1 MPVLRANRILVA
13 LLALALGSSAFAQ
26 EAAPA
31 APDTTSAAPKEKTL
45 AIEEI
50 VVTAR
55 KRSEDLQSVPL
66 AITAFGEVQI
76 DQQYANDIGELSKF
90 APNVILARQPYA
102 GNALF
107 GGMRGIVFGD
117 LEKSFDPAVGVVVDG
132 VPLVT
137 NTGALIDAFDL
148 ESVEVLRG
156 PQGTLYG
163 RNTIA
168 GLVNVRRSRPTKEW
182 GLKSQFRYG
191 DNREIDV
198 KAVAN
203 APIGETIGV
212 KVGVFYDSS
221 DGFTEDG
228 RFDLATGAIKG
239 TGHATDGE
247 DTINL
252 ISSALW
258 EPNEDL
264 SALLTYEYTDD
275 DSTLATPTNLT
286 VPGLNPIPLFS
297 PGAPP
302 NFGAP
307 PGSWGAISLGM
318 LGALGACLPGD
329 TACQGA
335 AVGGAIGATLGSGG
349 NFCDV
354 YGAVFTQLSFLQGSP
369 TVPDVACASQGYQR
383 GEKNGYKYSYTAVPF
398 VNHIKQHA
406 VTLELNYDIGAF
418 EITSVTGYRKSDEIL
433 NEDNLGAAVPIF
445 NPIRPQNFDQ
455 ISTELRVA
463 SDLDGIVNFIGGLYY
478 VNSEYEITQSIFVF
492 GSQFIPG
499 ASPSPDGDAGQTIN
513 SVALFGEAYVDLTEK
528 ARLTVGARWTW
539 EEKEFWI
546 YQRSSVDSS
555 GLLPPT
561 IWGCGALS
569 DSQQAAADATAALW
583 IASAPNPAVA
593 ADRAAALQCNDSD
606 GKKSWSEFTPR
617 IAVDYQITDDV
628 MGYASWSRGF
638 RSGGWN
644 GRATTPSSIGP
655 YDPETVDNY
664 EIGLRSQFF
673 DNRLQLNLT
682 YFHDKYSDKQES
694 QIFAFG
700 NATETIVDNAAQAT
714 INGIELETQYIVTDH
729 LSLRGQWG
737 FVKGKYDEFEAFNR
751 ATGKIED
758 VSNIREFG
766 FAPEF
771 NLGIGADYLQ
781 PLPKELGDMHF
792 IAWYAWAD
800 GTTGNFGQPDPAG
813 LGRNVFPSRG
823 EADFTLAWENKW
835 LTVAAF
841 VKDAFHHDNYLATSV
856 DVGVF
861 WFGATAPGRTWGV
874 EFTREF

>member
-1 MPVLRANRILVA
+1 MPAIAAKLRSHRIAVA
-13 LLALALGSSAFAQ
+13 LLALALGSPAFAQ

-31 APDTTSAAPKEKTL
+31 APAPASEEPKEKTL

-182 GLKSQFRYG
+182 GLKTQFRYG

-203 APIGETIGV
+203 APLGETIGL
-212 KVGVFYDSS
+212 KLGVFYDKS
-221 DGFTEDG
+221 DGFTEDAN
-228 RFDLATGAIKG
+228 FNLFTGAITG

-247 DTINL
+247 DTLNL
-252 ISSALW
+252 IGSALW
-258 EPNEDL
+258 EPSEDL

-286 VPGLNPIPLFS
+286 VSTGWPFV
-297 PGAPP
+297 PGA
-302 NFGAP
+302 
-307 PGSWGAISLGM
+307 
-318 LGALGACLPGD
+318 AL
-329 TACQGA
+329 
-335 AVGGAIGATLGSGG
+335 
-349 NFCDV
+349 NFCDL
-354 YGAVFTQLSFLQGSP
+354 VFLTVALPNGY
-369 TVPDVACASQGYQR
+369 VPDVGCASQGYLR

-398 VNHIKQHA
+398 VNNIKQHA
-406 VTLELNYDIGAF
+406 VTLELSYDIGAF
-418 EITSVTGYRKSDEIL
+418 EITSVTGYRKSDEVL
-433 NEDNLGAAVPIF
+433 NEDNLGAPVPIF
-445 NPIRPQNFDQ
+445 NPVRPQSFDQ
-455 ISTELRVA
+455 FSTELRVA
-463 SDLDGIVNFIGGLYY
+463 SDLDGIVNYVGGLYY
-478 VNSEYEITQSIFVF
+478 VNSEYEITQSIYVL
-492 GSQFIPG
+492 GTQFIPG
-499 ASPSPDGDAGQTIN
+499 ATPSPDGDAGQTIN
-513 SVALFGEAYVDLTEK
+513 SVALFGEAYVDLTER

-539 EEKEFWI
+539 EEKEFWV
-546 YQRSSVDSS
+546 YQRVSGDSS

-569 DSQQAAADATAALW
+569 SSQQAAADATATAW
-583 IASAPNPAVA
+583 IAAAPTPAE
-593 ADRAAALQCNDSD
+593 AAARADALVCNDSD

-617 IAVDYQITDDV
+617 IAVDYKIADDI

-682 YFHDKYSDKQES
+682 YFHAKYSDKQES
-694 QIFAFG
+694 QIYAFG
-700 NATETIVDNAAQAT
+700 TATETIVDNAAQAS
-714 INGIELETQYIVTDH
+714 INGIELETQYLVTDN

-737 FVKGKYDEFEAFNR
+737 WVKGNYDEFQAFNR
-751 ATGKIED
+751 ATGNIDD
-758 VSNIREFG
+758 VSSIREFG

-771 NLGIGADYLQ
+771 NVGIGADYLQ
-781 PLPKELGDMHF
+781 PLPKELGDLHF

-813 LGRNVFPSRG
+813 LDRNVFDSRG

-861 WFGATAPGRTWGV
+861 WFGATAPGRTWGI

>member
-1 MPVLRANRILVA
+1 MPVFAAEPRAHRVLAA
-13 LLALALGSSAFAQ
+13 LLALAFGSPAFAQ

-31 APDTTSAAPKEKTL
+31 APAAAAEPKEKTL

-132 VPLVT
+132 IPLVT

-182 GLKSQFRYG
+182 GLKTQFRYG

-203 APIGETIGV
+203 APLGETIGL
-212 KVGVFYDSS
+212 KLGVFYDSS
-221 DGFTEDG
+221 DGFTEDAN
-228 RFDLATGAIKG
+228 FDLATGAITG

-252 ISSALW
+252 IGSALW

-286 VPGLNPIPLFS
+286 VPGLS
-297 PGAPP
+297 PAQ
-302 NFGAP
+302 
-307 PGSWGAISLGM
+307 WGAITTQMFADFPTIG
-318 LGALGACLPGD
+318 P
-329 TACQGA
+329 A
-335 AVGGAIGATLGSGG
+335 AAIGNAIGTTLGSGG
-349 NFCDV
+349 NFCDT
-354 YGAVFTQLSFLQGSP
+354 YATVFAPLNGWVT
-369 TVPDVACASQGYQR
+369 DVACASQGYQR
-383 GEKNGYKYSYTAVPF
+383 GERNGYKYSYTAVPF

-406 VTLELNYDIGAF
+406 VTLELNYDLGAF
-418 EITSVTGYRKSDEIL
+418 DITSVTGYRKSDEIL
-433 NEDNLGAAVPIF
+433 NEDNLGAAVPVF
-445 NPIRPQNFDQ
+445 NPVRPQSFDQ
-455 ISTELRVA
+455 FSTELRVA
-463 SDLDGIVNFIGGLYY
+463 SDLDGIVNFVGGLYY

-499 ASPSPDGDAGQTIN
+499 ATPSPDGDAGQTIN
-513 SVALFGEAYVDLTEK
+513 SVALFGEAYVDLTER

-546 YQRSSVDSS
+546 FQRVSGDAT
-555 GLLPPT
+555 GLLPT
-561 IWGCGALS
+561 TWGCGALS
-569 DSQQAAADATAALW
+569 SSQQAAADSALAAHLA
-583 IASAPNPAVA
+583 IPRPPGTVPSQAEVVA
-593 ADRAAALQCNDSD
+593 ANECNDSD
-606 GKKSWSEFTPR
+606 GKESWTEFTPR
-617 IAVDYQITDDV
+617 IAVDYKITEEI

-644 GRATTPSSIGP
+644 GRATTPTSIGP

-673 DNRLQLNLT
+673 DDRLQLNLT
-682 YFHDKYSDKQES
+682 YFHAKYADKQES
-694 QIFAFG
+694 QIYAFG
-700 NATETIVDNAAQAT
+700 TATETIVDNAAQAS
-714 INGIELETQYIVTDH
+714 INGIELETQYLLTDN
-729 LSLRGQWG
+729 LRLRGQWG
-737 FVKGKYDEFEAFNR
+737 FVSGKYDEFEAFNR
-751 ATGKIED
+751 ATGNIDD
-758 VSNIREFG
+758 VSSIREFG

-771 NLGIGADYLQ
+771 NVGIGADYLQ
-781 PLPKELGDMHF
+781 PLPKELGDLHF

-813 LGRNVFPSRG
+813 LDRNVFDSRG

-861 WFGATAPGRTWGV
+861 WFGAVAPGRTWGV